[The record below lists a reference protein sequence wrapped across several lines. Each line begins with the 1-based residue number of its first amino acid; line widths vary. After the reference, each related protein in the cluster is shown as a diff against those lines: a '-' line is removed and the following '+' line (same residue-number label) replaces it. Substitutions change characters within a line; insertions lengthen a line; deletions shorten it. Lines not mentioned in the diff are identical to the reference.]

1 MATDNATKGFK
12 TFSVIWLGQ
21 IVSLLGSAMTN
32 FALGVWIFTETR
44 SVTQFAIVVVI
55 AGLPGI
61 LVAPLAGA
69 FVDRWNRRHVL
80 MGTDLG
86 AALVTLAI
94 ALPIKATMGWRIPTD
109 DEVTSIDQAVHSE
122 NGYEI
127 LAGRA

>member
-69 FVDRWNRRHVL
+69 FGDRW
-80 MGTDLG
+80 
-86 AALVTLAI
+86 
-94 ALPIKATMGWRIPTD
+94 
-109 DEVTSIDQAVHSE
+109 
-122 NGYEI
+122 
-127 LAGRA
+127 